1 MKPSTLL
8 QGITAFGG
16 LHGCCQPALS
26 LPCVARTPC
35 SCCPCSPTPA
45 ACCSDLTDAEFGLFL
60 EAEERRI
67 NHCQVVL
74 DLLLQAQA
82 AHVKEHQ
89 QQQQQGPPAAAAA
102 AAPGKAVSTR
112 GATDRLSARLAYL
125 IAEQHVETH
134 NLTAARKLLLQ
145 VVYTYRRCVCGTAW
159 RHMRADMCWCVG
171 IPGRTYRHILYRRFL
186 C

>member
-1 MKPSTLL
+1 MEPSTLL
-8 QGITAFGG
+8 QEITVFGG

-26 LPCVARTPC
+26 LPCGALTPC
-35 SCCPCSPTPA
+35 SCCLCLPTPA

-82 AHVKEHQ
+82 AHVKEHE
-89 QQQQQGPPAAAAA
+89 QQGPPAAAAA

-112 GATDRLSARLAYL
+112 GVTDRLSARLAYL

-145 VVYTYRRCVCGTAW
+145 VVYTYRR
-159 RHMRADMCWCVG
+159 
-171 IPGRTYRHILYRRFL
+171 
-186 C
+186 